1 MPVKTLITYVRL
13 TSAPTSYNH
22 QLTQS
27 ARVVDSRVT
36 HNTRPT
42 SRTARTIAAM
52 HSSDSSDHLKQPSV
66 IEVKNFQHGGFSDVE
81 LPLRS
86 PLPQNIKAWP
96 SEPLSTHYSWE
107 YEVAMNVFDGVLCL
121 VPIGLI
127 VKASLC
133 VLAAY
138 NDMEQGHVGAR
149 IDEASFISRE
159 LVKVNSQLTT
169 LFTVCFL
176 VIAATLFKR
185 LALWKAQRGATLA
198 ELELLQ
204 ASVSPTSTLRV
215 MFSLRM
221 FKITS
226 LAMAATWIWY
236 YAGSQ
241 AAQRELTIRNSGDAL
256 DWRFAILSPDA
267 QSPYEDGTWSHYS
280 PVETIDMSSRYHI
293 YSQDT
298 RGPLFYTA
306 VSDVEEDALPFVF
319 TDAQTDEEFFS
330 TWTPV
335 ENRTAW
341 QLASS
346 IGARYYVNK
355 LNTSDT
361 EDNRHWY
368 SKRMIG
374 EWAYNSSL
382 INMQCSNLKLSEK
395 KPPLG
400 LLDSMTMAF
409 NLTNSTTNA
418 NDQRTFDFWQRYNV
432 SHALTATCNVSQA
445 NVENWV
451 VCSSA
456 SCKVEKM
463 RKRPGYDTISPR
475 TLFDDDANARAFV
488 DGILYACGRPTSIN
502 DITTFEADNG
512 LSALT
517 TSIRS
522 SQFRFGSLAADIPY
536 YEQQMSY
543 QITKYFNTFRAA
555 SLYLKYDHEIDKQ
568 ELSSINGNFTLDT
581 NEDWVVFTTKAA
593 PYEPYYAISWPW
605 IVLDIVSCSVLL
617 AAAIAAFWLRKR
629 TEAPDIFGYV
639 SSLTRENPRLDPE
652 GGSALSGMERTRKMK
667 HVKVKLGEIPS
678 SDGYGR
684 IGLTYVAD
692 GHDQARNLERGKR
705 YR

>member
-1 MPVKTLITYVRL
+1 MGSL
-13 TSAPTSYNH
+13 
-22 QLTQS
+22 
-27 ARVVDSRVT
+27 
-36 HNTRPT
+36 
-42 SRTARTIAAM
+42 
-52 HSSDSSDHLKQPSV
+52 DSSDHLKQSPT
-66 IEVKNFQHGGFSDVE
+66 IEVKDLQHGTSSDIE

-86 PLPQNIKAWP
+86 PLSQKIKQWP

-107 YEVAMNVFDGVLCL
+107 YELAMNVFDSVLCL
-121 VPIGLI
+121 IPIALI
-127 VKASLC
+127 AKAGLC
-133 VLAAY
+133 VFASY
-138 NDMEQGHVGAR
+138 HDMEQGHVGAR
-149 IDEASFISRE
+149 IVEASFISRQ
-159 LVKVNSQLTT
+159 LVEVNSQITT

-241 AAQRELTIRNSGDAL
+241 AAQREFTIKSSQKPV
-256 DWRFAILSPDA
+256 DWRFATLSPDA
-267 QSPYEDGTWSHYS
+267 QSPYEDGTWANYS
-280 PVETIDMSSRYHI
+280 QVETIDMSSRYHI

-306 VSDVEEDALPFVF
+306 VSDVEEDALPFIF

-355 LNTSDT
+355 QNTSDT
-361 EDNRHWY
+361 ESDRHWY
-368 SKRMIG
+368 AKRMIG

-382 INMQCSNLKLSEK
+382 IHIQCSNLAFSEEK
-395 KPPLG
+395 APLG
-400 LLDSMTMAF
+400 LLESMTMAF
-409 NLTNSTTNA
+409 NLTNATTNT
-418 NDQRTFDFWQRYNV
+418 NDQRAFDFWQRFNI
-432 SHALTATCNVSQA
+432 SHSLTATCNVSQA

-475 TLFDDDANARAFV
+475 TLFNNDANARAFI
-488 DGILYACGRPTSIN
+488 DGILYACGRPTDIN

-512 LSALT
+512 LTALT
-517 TSIRS
+517 TSIQNN
-522 SQFRFGSLAADIPY
+522 QFRFGSLAADIPY

-543 QITKYFNTFRAA
+543 QITKYFNTFHAA
-555 SLYLKYDHEIDKQ
+555 SINLKYDHQIDRQ
-568 ELSSINGNFTLDT
+568 QLSFLDGNFTLES
-581 NEDWVVFTTKAA
+581 NADWVISTLKAA

-605 IVLDIVSCSVLL
+605 IVLDVISCAVLL
-617 AAAIAAFWLRKR
+617 AAAIAAFWLRQN

-684 IGLTYVAD
+684 IGLTYVD
-692 GHDQARNLERGKR
+692 DRHDQAHDLEKGKR